1 MKKLLDNRWFL
12 FAMPFVIWFLVLVLP
27 FLVSVDGN
35 NSLPEEVRR
44 RFIINII
51 TGNFLLL
58 CLFYIHTYLVYP
70 LLNKK
75 VIWYIVGLAAVLGL
89 YWLCWY
95 LLRFDPPHGPRMG
108 HQLKGVIDSL
118 QEHRPHEGKRWRR
131 GGGRGFGGPADF
143 IPFLSPLIAILCS
156 VCYRIILDNRAK
168 QHLLKERETAHLESE
183 LTFLRSQISPHFMF
197 NILNNLVSLAR
208 KKSDDL
214 EPAIMNLS
222 QLMRYMLY
230 ESDDH
235 RVFLSKEIEYIKSY
249 INLQMLRF
257 GSNVKMNI
265 AIEGNTDLYTIEP
278 MLLIP
283 FVENAFKHGTGMVES
298 PVIDISINIDA
309 DMNLMHFKVINKVSP
324 MDVSK
329 DNNSG
334 IGISNVKRRL
344 AILYP
349 GKHNLDIAHIDEMFT
364 IDLSIYLAS

>member
-12 FAMPFVIWFLVLVLP
+12 FAMPFIIWFLLLVLP
-27 FLVSVDGN
+27 FLVSVDGH

-75 VIWYIVGLAAVLGL
+75 IWWYVAGLIAALGL

-95 LLRFDPPHGPRMG
+95 LLRAEPPHGPRMG
-108 HQLKGVIDSL
+108 HQFRRVVDSL
-118 QEHRPHEGKRWRR
+118 QEHHPREDKRWRR
-131 GGGRGFGGPADF
+131 GGRGFGGPSDF
-143 IPFLSPLIAILCS
+143 IPFLSPLVAILCS

-168 QHLLKERETAHLESE
+168 QKLLKERETAHLETE

-235 RVFLSKEIEYIKSY
+235 RVLLSKEIEYLKSY

-265 AIEGNTDLYTIEP
+265 DVSGDTDLYTIEP

-283 FVENAFKHGTGMVES
+283 FVENAFKHGTGMVEH
-298 PVIDISINIDA
+298 PVIDISINVDT
-309 DMNLMHFKVINKVSP
+309 DTHLMHFKVTNKVSP

-334 IGISNVKRRL
+334 IGISNVRRRL

-349 GKHNLDIAHIDEMFT
+349 GKHNLEIVNESEIFT
-364 IDLSIYLAS
+364 IDLSIYLSN

>member
-44 RFIINII
+44 RFIFNII

-58 CLFYIHTYLVYP
+58 SLFYVHTYLVYP

-75 VIWYIVGLAAVLGL
+75 VMWYIAGLAAALGI

-95 LLRFDPPHGPRMG
+95 FLRAEPPHGLRMSYK
-108 HQLKGVIDSL
+108 LKGVVDSL
-118 QEHRPHEGKRWRR
+118 QDHHPHEGKRWHR
-131 GGGRGFGGPADF
+131 GPRGFAGPADF
-143 IPFLSPLIAILCS
+143 IRFLSPLIAILCS
-156 VCYRIILDNRAK
+156 VCYRIILDNRAR

-235 RVFLSKEIEYIKSY
+235 KVFLSKEIEYIKSY

-257 GSNVKMNI
+257 GSNVKLNI
-265 AIEGNTDLYTIEP
+265 AIQGDTDLYTIEP

-283 FVENAFKHGTGMVES
+283 FVENAFKHGTGMVEH
-298 PVIDISINIDA
+298 PVIDISINVDA
-309 DMNLMHFKVINKVSP
+309 DTHLMHFKVTNKVSP

-334 IGISNVKRRL
+334 IGISNVRRRL

-349 GKHNLDIAHIDEMFT
+349 GKHNLDIVNEGEIFT
-364 IDLSIYLAS
+364 IELSIYLSN